1 MCNGETVK
9 IPYEKASE
17 SIKTL
22 IRAKTKAY
30 NMSGARGYLEP
41 GVLGIERIKKNE
53 PIDDKGGRLCVD
65 PLN

>member
-1 MCNGETVK
+1 
-9 IPYEKASE
+9 
-17 SIKTL
+17 
-22 IRAKTKAY
+22 
-30 NMSGARGYLEP
+30 MSGARGYLEP